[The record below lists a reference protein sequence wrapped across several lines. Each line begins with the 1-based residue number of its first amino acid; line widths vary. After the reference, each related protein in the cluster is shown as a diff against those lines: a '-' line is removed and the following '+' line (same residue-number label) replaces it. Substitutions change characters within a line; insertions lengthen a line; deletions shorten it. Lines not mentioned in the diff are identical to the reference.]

1 MDVVVGIAVDFWH
14 TLTVMSPYLL
24 FGFAIAG
31 VLSVFISP
39 AFVETHLGKRGIW
52 PIVKASLFG
61 VPLPLCSC
69 GVIPVAV
76 SLRKHGASRG
86 ASVSF
91 LLSTPQTGVDSFLV
105 TWSLLGPVFAVFRPV
120 IAFVTGLIG
129 GVAVQAV
136 TDDRE
141 EVSEQ
146 ESGESKC
153 QDQCC
158 REDHAP
164 GILRIIRYGFVTLPE
179 DIGRPMLA
187 GIFIAALIAAFV
199 PEDFVIEGVDAVGP
213 FGTMLIMMVL
223 GIPVYVCATASVPL
237 AAIMIAKGISPGA
250 VLVFLMTGPATNA
263 AAFATIWKI
272 MGGRTAI
279 AYLLTVIVCALGSGL
294 LLDAFFPG
302 LGVSVQEHFHEMS
315 PSAMS
320 HVLAVALLVILGL
333 GVFRKMKGGKSAEDR
348 GG

>member
-1 MDVVVGIAVDFWH
+1 MDMIVSIATDFWV
-14 TLTVMSPYLL
+14 TLTAMSPYLL

-31 VLSVFISP
+31 ILSVFISP
-39 AFVETHLGKRGIW
+39 AFVETHLGGTGLW
-52 PIVKASLFG
+52 PVIKASLFG

-69 GVIPVAV
+69 GVIPVTV
-76 SLRKHGASRG
+76 SLKKHGASSG

-105 TWSLLGPVFAVFRPV
+105 TWSLLGPVFAIFRPV
-120 IAFVTGLIG
+120 IAFVTGLVG
-129 GVAVQAV
+129 GFAVQAV
-136 TDDRE
+136 TDNKPVAQEQAE
-141 EVSEQ
+141 ED
-146 ESGESKC
+146 KC
-153 QDQCC
+153 QDPCC
-158 REDHAP
+158 KQPHVP
-164 GILRIIRYGFVTLPE
+164 KILRIIRHAFVTLPE

-199 PEDFVIEGVDAVGP
+199 PEDFVVEGVETLGP

-250 VLVFLMTGPATNA
+250 TLVFLMTGPATNA

-272 MGGRTAI
+272 MGTRTAI
-279 AYLLTVIVCALGSGL
+279 VYLLTVIVCALGSGL

-302 LGVSVQEHFHEMS
+302 LSVSVQQHFHEMA
-315 PSAMS
+315 PSILD
-320 HVLAVALLVILGL
+320 HILAVVLLAILSL
-333 GVFRKMKGGKSAEDR
+333 GVFRKLKKPKPAENPAV
-348 GG
+348 